1 MRYGFYLLFVVLIYS
16 TALKA
21 QDQEI
26 SRLFP
31 GKWKMQVENA
41 EVFEEWTLFFDTT
54 LVGTSFSIN
63 DGKVNIDEQIL
74 LRKNENNWEY
84 IAIPDNQNITR
95 FLLIEHSP
103 KKFIFE
109 NKEHDFPQRI
119 IYEFHKDGKM
129 TAAIEGIVNGE
140 TKRREFSFTIIR
152 E

>member
-1 MRYGFYLLFVVLIYS
+1 MGYSLYFLFVLLIYS
-16 TALKA
+16 INAKA
-21 QDQEI
+21 QDNEI
-26 SRLFP
+26 SSLFP
-31 GKWKMQVENA
+31 GKWKMETA

-74 LRKNENNWEY
+74 LRKNESNWEY

-95 FLLIEHSP
+95 FMLIEHSP

-129 TAAIEGIVNGE
+129 TAAIEGNVNGE
-140 TKRREFSFTIIR
+140 FKRKEFSYRII
-152 E
+152 EN

>member
-1 MRYGFYLLFVVLIYS
+1 MRYSLYFLFVLLIYS
-16 TALKA
+16 INAKA
-21 QDQEI
+21 QDNEI
-26 SRLFP
+26 SSLFP
-31 GKWKMQVENA
+31 GKWKMETA

-74 LRKNENNWEY
+74 LRKNESNWEY

-95 FLLIEHSP
+95 FMLIEHSP

-129 TAAIEGIVNGE
+129 TAAIEGNVNGE
-140 TKRREFSFTIIR
+140 FKRKEFSYRII
-152 E
+152 EN

>member
-1 MRYGFYLLFVVLIYS
+1 MRYSLYFLFVLLIYS
-16 TALKA
+16 INAKA
-21 QDQEI
+21 QDNEI
-26 SRLFP
+26 SSLFP
-31 GKWKMQVENA
+31 GKWKMETA

-74 LRKNENNWEY
+74 LRKNESNWEY

-95 FLLIEHSP
+95 FMLIEHSP
-103 KKFIFE
+103 KKFKFE

-129 TAAIEGIVNGE
+129 TAAIEGNVNGE
-140 TKRREFSFTIIR
+140 FKRKEFSYRII
-152 E
+152 EN